1 MQLRFTLRQL
11 SYFVAVGEAGSIAR
25 AAERMNISS
34 PSISAAVGQLEAEF
48 GLQLFVRKHAH
59 GLALSQAGRQ
69 FMVQARAVLAAAES
83 LNGLANDI
91 TGQVRGPLAIGC
103 LTTLAQLVLPHLRRQ
118 FETRYPQVSV
128 HQSEM
133 HQAEIFEALRQA
145 RIDVALTYDL
155 EIPSDLV
162 FAPLLDLPPYAILAE
177 THALA
182 DRAAVSVEDLLPHP
196 MVLLDLPYSAD
207 YFLSFFT
214 RIKARPN
221 IAERTR
227 DMAVMRSLVANGYG
241 YGLANIRPVSD
252 VAPDGKRLRHVPLT
266 GAVRPMRLGLASA
279 EGATGSL
286 TIRAFAEHCR
296 DTIDG
301 GDIPGLRL
309 PDDAAGRSL

>member
-11 SYFVAVGEAGSIAR
+11 SYFVAVGEAGSIVR

-48 GLQLFVRKHAH
+48 GLQLFVRKHAR

-69 FMVQARAVLAAAES
+69 FMDQARRVLAAAES

-103 LTTLAQLVLPHLRRQ
+103 LTTLAQLVLPQLRRQ
-118 FETRYPQVSV
+118 FETRYAQVSV
-128 HQSEM
+128 HQSEL

-162 FAPLLDLPPYAILAE
+162 FTPLLDLPPYAILAE
-177 THALA
+177 THDLA
-182 DRAAVSVEDLLPHP
+182 HRAAVSD
-196 MVLLDLPYSAD
+196 
-207 YFLSFFT
+207 
-214 RIKARPN
+214 
-221 IAERTR
+221 
-227 DMAVMRSLVANGYG
+227 
-241 YGLANIRPVSD
+241 VS
-252 VAPDGKRLRHVPLT
+252 PDGKKLRYVPLT
-266 GAVRPMRLGLASA
+266 GALRSMRLGLATA

-309 PDDAAGRSL
+309 PDDAAYRSF